1 MDYVSLSVMGICF
14 LATLIRS
21 VFGFG
26 ESLVAVPLLLFFV
39 PLQVAVPLSVLV
51 SVLIALIVVVQDH
64 RKIHVRSAK
73 WLILFAL
80 PGIPLGLLLLLTA
93 SASIVKMGLGILL
106 IVYSGYSLLGKRSP
120 HLVHDSWWA
129 LAICGFFSGLLGGA
143 YGLNGPPLAIYGNLR
158 RWDAPY
164 FRATL
169 QAYFLPASALGI
181 IGYAWKGLLTG
192 SVLHYFIL
200 TVPVVIPA
208 VLLGRYLHHR
218 LNSNAFFGYV
228 YALLISIG
236 VFLVLNTVRG

>member
-1 MDYVSLSVMGICF
+1 MGICF
-14 LATLIRS
+14 IATLIRS

-51 SVLIALIVVVQDH
+51 SVLIAIIVVIQDH
-64 RKIHVRSAK
+64 RKVHVHSAK

-93 SASIVKMGLGILL
+93 SASVVKIGLGILL
-106 IVYSGYSLLGKRSP
+106 IVYSLYALWGKSSVR
-120 HLVHDSWWA
+120 LAHDSFLW
-129 LAICGFFSGLLGGA
+129 LAICGFFSGFLGGA

-181 IGYAWKGLLTG
+181 VGYAGKGLLTTT
-192 SVLHYFIL
+192 VLHYFML
-200 TVPVVIPA
+200 TVPAVVPA
-208 VLLGRYLHHR
+208 VFIGRYLHHR
-218 LNSNAFFGYV
+218 LNSEAFFGYV
-228 YALLISIG
+228 YALLIAIG
-236 VFLVLNTVRG
+236 AFLVIQTLR